1 MKYVDMLKPLDGL
14 IYPKEI
20 TTHDIYLNLAFM
32 LAKKSTCRRGYAG
45 CVVTRNGRIISTG
58 YNGSP
63 PGALECLDFITCRI
77 KGCVITQE
85 ESVSIVGM
93 KKDYEIQTDGCFDS
107 IHSEANAIGFCAKN
121 GIATDGAVVY
131 ITKEPCKSCAQLLV
145 SSGVKTVYYV
155 EEYRNH
161 DGLIYCQI
169 NGIEIIKAEACS
181 R

>member
-1 MKYVDMLKPLDGL
+1 MLMPLSGL
-14 IYPKEI
+14 ITPKDV

-45 CVVTRNGRIISTG
+45 CVITRNGRIIGTG

-63 PGALECLDFITCRI
+63 PGTLECLDSITCRQ
-77 KGCVITQE
+77 KDSVINVVGE
-85 ESVSIVGM
+85 EPYTV
-93 KKDYEIQTDGCFDS
+93 QTDGCFDS

-121 GIATDGAVVY
+121 GIATDGCVVY

-145 SSGVKTVYYV
+145 SSGAKTVYYV

-161 DGLIYCQI
+161 DGLVYLKS
-169 NGIEIIKAEACS
+169 NGIETIKAEACS

>member
-1 MKYVDMLKPLDGL
+1 MKYKDMLVPWKGL
-14 IYPKEI
+14 IGPKDI
-20 TTHDIYLNLAFM
+20 ATHDIYLNLAFM

-63 PGALECLDFITCRI
+63 PKAKECLDLITCRQ
-77 KGCVITQE
+77 KG
-85 ESVSIVGM
+85 SIIEMVDPYLTY
-93 KKDYEIQTDGCFDS
+93 KEYEIQTEGCFDS
-107 IHSEANAIGFCAKN
+107 IHSEANALGFCAKN
-121 GIATDGAVVY
+121 GIATDGAIVY

-161 DGLIYCQI
+161 DGLVYCQI
-169 NGIEIIKAEACS
+169 NGIETIKAETC
-181 R
+181 

>member
-1 MKYVDMLKPLDGL
+1 MLTPLSGL
-14 IYPKEI
+14 VTPKDV

-32 LAKKSTCRRGYAG
+32 LSKKSTCRRGYAG
-45 CVVTRNGRIISTG
+45 CVITRNGRIIGTG

-63 PGALECLDFITCRI
+63 PKSVECLDFITCRQ
-77 KGCVITQE
+77 KD
-85 ESVSIVGM
+85 SIVSFSPAIGY
-93 KKDYEIQTDGCFDS
+93 DDNYTIQTEGCFDS

-161 DGLIYCQI
+161 DGLVYCQI
-169 NGIEIIKAEACS
+169 NGIETIKAEAC
-181 R
+181 